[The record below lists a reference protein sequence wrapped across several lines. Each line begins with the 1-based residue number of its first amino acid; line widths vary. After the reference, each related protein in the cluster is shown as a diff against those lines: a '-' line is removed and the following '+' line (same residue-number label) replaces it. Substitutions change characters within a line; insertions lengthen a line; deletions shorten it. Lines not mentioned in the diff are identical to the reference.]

1 MPEACSLIASSVSM
15 RLGLTDNRSRQ
26 LGRDTYVLEIWM
38 DSLLRHRGETEAAS
52 SIEQPAS
59 DDIYQD
65 DLSLGDSTEP
75 SSNNTEI
82 RDPININNNA
92 ATVNLLY

>member
-1 MPEACSLIASSVSM
+1 M

-26 LGRDTYVLEIWM
+26 LGRDTYILEIWM

-65 DLSLGDSTEP
+65 DLSLGDPIEP

-82 RDPININNNA
+82 RDPINIHNNA

>member
-1 MPEACSLIASSVSM
+1 M

-26 LGRDTYVLEIWM
+26 LVRDTYILEIWM

-65 DLSLGDSTEP
+65 DLSLGDSIES